1 MTQLTCPVCQGSRL
15 APHGPGPCLN
25 CGGQT
30 MSGRA
35 TGKVR
40 ARPDGTACTHEY
52 QGQPIGRCATRFV
65 CSHCGDSYLID
76 SGG

>member
-1 MTQLTCPVCQGSRL
+1 MSTLATCPVCNGTGITSG
-15 APHGPGPCLN
+15 HPCLN

-30 MSGRA
+30 MNGIA

-40 ARPDGTACTHEY
+40 TRPDSTACIHEY
-52 QGQPIGRCATRFV
+52 QGQPVGRCATRFV

-76 SGG
+76 SGD